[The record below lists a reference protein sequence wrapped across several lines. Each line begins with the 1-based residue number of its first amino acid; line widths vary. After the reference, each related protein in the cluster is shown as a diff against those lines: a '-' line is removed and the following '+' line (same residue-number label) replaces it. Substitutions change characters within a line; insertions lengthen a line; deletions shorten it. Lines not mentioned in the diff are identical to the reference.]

1 MSPDQPQVKIWLTS
15 SNSLMWDSHLNA
27 NPTNA
32 WLAWGDFASD
42 PNLYLEESIH
52 GFDAWIGAGQLLSAP
67 ALFENTFTRYLYFPK
82 SSPTDK
88 SLYFDLHVPHKI
100 YKAGETASISVPI
113 EHCGLFAREGAVVPI
128 GKDYHTVTQSEGPSR
143 TTIDGVDVV
152 LEKDGGVVGLDD
164 WRGVQIFPGE
174 EGKYSGQW
182 IEDDGISSDP
192 DKTVIEVKYSAEK
205 GDKEVDVSLKFGE
218 HGFKTAWGKQVAVI
232 LPVTDTRSVKSAKQS
247 TWKNRPVWLVN
258 IK

>member
-1 MSPDQPQVKIWLTS
+1 LNIVHLRTVV
-15 SNSLMWDSHLNA
+15 NLASLLVH
-27 NPTNA
+27 PK
-32 WLAWGDFASD
+32 
-42 PNLYLEESIH
+42 LYLEESIH

-67 ALFENTFTRYLYFPK
+67 ALFENTFTRDLYFPK

-152 LEKDGGVVGLDD
+152 LEKEGGVVGLDD

-205 GDKEVDVSLKFGE
+205 GAKEVDVSLTFGE
-218 HGFKTAWGKQVAVI
+218 HGFKTAWGKEVAVI
-232 LPVTDTRSVKSAKQS
+232 LPVTDTRSVKGAKQS